1 MANFTAEYRAH
12 FSDTDA
18 AGIVHFSTIFFWVE
32 ATEEAIFRHLHLPF
46 LKTDGAKLS
55 GFPRVRVECDY
66 LFPIYRDDVVKVTL
80 TPAEI
85 GDKKLVW
92 IFDAHVGERAVAKG
106 KLTTVYAWRDGQSPM
121 SAALV
126 TKKLCFVMGS
136 VMPVMSTS

>member
-32 ATEEAIFRHLHLPF
+32 ATEEALFRHLHLPF
-46 LKTDGAKLS
+46 LKAEGAKLT
-55 GFPRVRVECDY
+55 GFPRVRVECDF
-66 LFPIYRDDVVKVTL
+66 LSPIYREDVVKVAL

-92 IFDAHVGERAVAKG
+92 LFDAHVGERAVAKG
-106 KLTTVYAWRDGQSPM
+106 KLTTVYAWREGQGPM

-126 TKKLCFVMGS
+126 PLDIKQALQRHFG
-136 VMPVMSTS
+136 

>member
-1 MANFTAEYRAH
+1 MNFTAEYRAH

-32 ATEEAIFRHLHLPF
+32 ATEEALFRHLHLPF
-46 LKTDGAKLS
+46 LKAEGAKLT
-55 GFPRVRVECDY
+55 GFPRVRVECDF
-66 LFPIYRDDVVKVTL
+66 LSPIYREDVVKVSL

-92 IFDAHVGERAVAKG
+92 LFDAHVGERAVAKG
-106 KLTTVYAWRDGQSPM
+106 KLTTVYAWREGQGPM

-126 TKKLCFVMGS
+126 PLDIKQALQRHFGEV
-136 VMPVMSTS
+136 

>member
-1 MANFTAEYRAH
+1 MVPFTADYRAN

-32 ATEEAIFRHLHLPF
+32 ATEEALFRHLKLPF
-46 LKTDGAKLS
+46 LRTEGAKLT
-55 GFPRVRVECDY
+55 GFPRVRVECDF
-66 LFPIYRDDVVKVTL
+66 LSPIYREDVVTVAL

-92 IFDAHVGERAVAKG
+92 AFHTSVGGRAVAKG
-106 KLTTVYAWRDGQSPM
+106 ALTTVYAWREGQGPM

-126 TKKLCFVMGS
+126 PLEVKAALQRHFGA
-136 VMPVMSTS
+136 

>member
-1 MANFTAEYRAH
+1 MVTFPAEYRPH

-126 TKKLCFVMGS
+126 PLEIKQALQRHFGEV
-136 VMPVMSTS
+136 

>member
-1 MANFTAEYRAH
+1 MVTYTAEYRAH

-32 ATEEAIFRHLHLPF
+32 ATEEAIFRHLQLPF
-46 LKTDGAKLS
+46 LKADGAKLS

-66 LFPIYRDDVVKVTL
+66 LAPIYRDDVVKLTL
-80 TPAEI
+80 SPAEI

-92 IFDAHVGERAVAKG
+92 LFDAHVGERAVAKG
-106 KLTTVYAWRDGQSPM
+106 KLTTVYAWRDGQGPM

-126 TKKLCFVMGS
+126 PLEIKQALQRHFGEV
-136 VMPVMSTS
+136 

>member
-32 ATEEAIFRHLHLPF
+32 ATEEALFRHLHLPF
-46 LKTDGAKLS
+46 LKAEGAKLT
-55 GFPRVRVECDY
+55 GFPRVRVECDF
-66 LFPIYRDDVVKVTL
+66 LSPIYREDVVKVAL

-92 IFDAHVGERAVAKG
+92 LFDAHVGERAVAKG
-106 KLTTVYAWRDGQSPM
+106 KLTTVYAWREGQGPM

-126 TKKLCFVMGS
+126 PLDIKQALQRHFGEV
-136 VMPVMSTS
+136 

>member
-1 MANFTAEYRAH
+1 MVPFTADYRAN

-32 ATEEAIFRHLHLPF
+32 ATEEALFRHLKLPF
-46 LKTDGAKLS
+46 LRTEGAKLT
-55 GFPRVRVECDY
+55 GFPRVRVECDF
-66 LFPIYRDDVVKVTL
+66 LSPIYREDVVTVAL

-92 IFDAHVGERAVAKG
+92 AFHASVGGRAVAKG
-106 KLTTVYAWRDGQSPM
+106 ALTTVYAWREGQGPM

-126 TKKLCFVMGS
+126 PLEVKAALQRHFGA
-136 VMPVMSTS
+136 

>member
-1 MANFTAEYRAH
+1 MATFTADYRAN

-32 ATEEAIFRHLHLPF
+32 ATEEALFRHLQLPF

-66 LFPIYRDDVVKVTL
+66 LSAIHREEIVTL
-80 TPAEI
+80 TLTPLEI

-92 IFDAHVGERAVAKG
+92 AFAAHVGERAVAKG
-106 KLTTVYAWRDGQSPM
+106 ALTTVYAWREAQGPM

-126 TKKLCFVMGS
+126 PLAIKEALQRHFAGA
-136 VMPVMSTS
+136 

>member
-1 MANFTAEYRAH
+1 MVTYTAEYRAH

-32 ATEEAIFRHLHLPF
+32 
-46 LKTDGAKLS
+46 
-55 GFPRVRVECDY
+55 CDY
-66 LFPIYRDDVVKVTL
+66 LAPIYREDVVKLTL

-92 IFDAHVGERAVAKG
+92 LFDAHVGERAVAKG
-106 KLTTVYAWRDGQSPM
+106 KLTTVYAWRDGQGPM

-126 TKKLCFVMGS
+126 PLEIKQALQRHFGEV
-136 VMPVMSTS
+136 

>member
-1 MANFTAEYRAH
+1 MALFTADHRAN

-32 ATEEAIFRHLHLPF
+32 ATEEALFRRLKLPF
-46 LKTDGAKLS
+46 LRTEGAKLT
-55 GFPRVRVECDY
+55 GFPRVRVECDF
-66 LFPIYRDDVVKVTL
+66 LSPTYREDVVTVAL

-92 IFDAHVGERAVAKG
+92 AFHASVGGRAVAKG
-106 KLTTVYAWRDGQSPM
+106 ALTTVYAWREGQGPM

-126 TKKLCFVMGS
+126 PLEVKAALQRHFGA
-136 VMPVMSTS
+136 

>member
-32 ATEEAIFRHLHLPF
+32 ATEEALFRHLHLPF
-46 LKTDGAKLS
+46 LKAEGAKLT
-55 GFPRVRVECDY
+55 GFPRVRVECDF
-66 LFPIYRDDVVKVTL
+66 LSPIYREDVVKVAL

-92 IFDAHVGERAVAKG
+92 LFDAHVGERAVAKG
-106 KLTTVYAWRDGQSPM
+106 KLTTVYAWREGQGPM

-126 TKKLCFVMGS
+126 PLEIKQALQRHFGEV
-136 VMPVMSTS
+136 

>member
-1 MANFTAEYRAH
+1 MVTFPAEDRAH

-126 TKKLCFVMGS
+126 PLEIKQALQRHFGEV
-136 VMPVMSTS
+136 

>member
-1 MANFTAEYRAH
+1 MVQFTAEYRAH

-32 ATEEAIFRHLHLPF
+32 ATEEALFRHLHLPF
-46 LKTDGAKLS
+46 LKAEGAKLA

-66 LFPIYRDDVVKVTL
+66 LSPIYREDVVKVAL

-92 IFDAHVGERAVAKG
+92 LFDALVGERAVAKG
-106 KLTTVYAWRDGQSPM
+106 KLTTVYAWREGQGPM

-126 TKKLCFVMGS
+126 PLEVKTALQLHFGEV
-136 VMPVMSTS
+136 

>member
-1 MANFTAEYRAH
+1 MVNFPAEYRAH

-92 IFDAHVGERAVAKG
+92 IFDAHVGERAVAQG

-126 TKKLCFVMGS
+126 PLEIKQALQRHFGEV
-136 VMPVMSTS
+136 

>member
-1 MANFTAEYRAH
+1 MVPFTADYRAN

-32 ATEEAIFRHLHLPF
+32 ATEEALFRHLKLPF
-46 LKTDGAKLS
+46 LRTEGAKLT
-55 GFPRVRVECDY
+55 GFPRVRVECDF
-66 LFPIYRDDVVKVTL
+66 LSPTYREDVVTVAL

-92 IFDAHVGERAVAKG
+92 AFHASVGGRAVAKG
-106 KLTTVYAWRDGQSPM
+106 ALTTVYAWREGQGPM

-126 TKKLCFVMGS
+126 PLEVKAALQRHFGA
-136 VMPVMSTS
+136 

>member
-1 MANFTAEYRAH
+1 MVQFTAEYRAH

-32 ATEEAIFRHLHLPF
+32 ATEEALFRHLHLPF
-46 LKTDGAKLS
+46 LKAEGAKLA

-66 LFPIYRDDVVKVTL
+66 LSPIYREDVVKVAL

-92 IFDAHVGERAVAKG
+92 LFDALVGERAVAKG
-106 KLTTVYAWRDGQSPM
+106 KLTTVYAWREGQGPM

-126 TKKLCFVMGS
+126 PLEVKTALQLHFGEA
-136 VMPVMSTS
+136 

>member
-1 MANFTAEYRAH
+1 MVPFTADYRAN

-32 ATEEAIFRHLHLPF
+32 ATEEALFRHLKLPF
-46 LKTDGAKLS
+46 LRTEGAKLT
-55 GFPRVRVECDY
+55 GFPRVRVECDF
-66 LFPIYRDDVVKVTL
+66 LSPTYREDVVTVAL

-92 IFDAHVGERAVAKG
+92 VFHASVGGRAVAKG
-106 KLTTVYAWRDGQSPM
+106 ALTTVYAWREGQGPM

-126 TKKLCFVMGS
+126 PLEVKAALQRHFGA
-136 VMPVMSTS
+136 

>member
-1 MANFTAEYRAH
+1 
-12 FSDTDA
+12 
-18 AGIVHFSTIFFWVE
+18 VHFSTIFFWVE

-92 IFDAHVGERAVAKG
+92 IFDAHVGERAVAQG
-106 KLTTVYAWRDGQSPM
+106 KLTTVYAWRDGQGPM

-126 TKKLCFVMGS
+126 PLEIKQALQRHFGEV
-136 VMPVMSTS
+136 